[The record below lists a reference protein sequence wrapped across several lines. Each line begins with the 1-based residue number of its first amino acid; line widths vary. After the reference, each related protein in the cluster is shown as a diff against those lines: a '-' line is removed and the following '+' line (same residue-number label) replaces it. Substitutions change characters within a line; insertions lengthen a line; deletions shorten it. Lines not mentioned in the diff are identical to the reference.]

1 MNQPIVYRDLHQI
14 DELQIVTTLQA
25 KIWAFQPEMIV
36 PTHMLHSLIYGG
48 GCLIGA
54 DIGGA
59 IVGFV
64 LGFPARRGGTWI
76 LWSHMAGVLPEYQ
89 GRTIGFSLKMAQRAW
104 ALRSGFDTIA
114 WTFDPMQARNA
125 QFNLR
130 RLCATASRYH
140 ADFYGEMPDMLN
152 AGLPTDRLEVIWA
165 LKAPRVQAL
174 DRTPELPA
182 MRRVT
187 RDRCALYQ
195 ADGGALLAQPV
206 ESQSPSPVCFVEVPA
221 DIGHLKQRDFA
232 HAQQWQ
238 LALRRTLSHL
248 FEIGCVASDFTVEDD
263 HHYFV
268 LTNDSSS

>member
-1 MNQPIVYRDLHQI
+1 MNQPVVYRELHHL
-14 DELQIVTTLQA
+14 DELQAVTTLQA

-54 DIGGA
+54 NIGSL
-59 IVGFV
+59 IIGFA
-64 LGFPARRGGTWI
+64 LGFPARHGDTWI

-125 QFNLR
+125 KFNLH

-152 AGLPTDRLEVIWA
+152 AGLPTDRLEATWA
-165 LKAPRVQAL
+165 LNAPRVQAL
-174 DRTPELPA
+174 DRAPETPA
-182 MRRVT
+182 MIQIAP
-187 RDRCALYQ
+187 DHCALRL
-195 ADGGALLAQPV
+195 ADSGTLLQQPV
-206 ESQSPSPVCFVEVPA
+206 EPQSPVCFVEVPA
-221 DIGHLKQRDFA
+221 DVVRLKQRDLAF
-232 HAQQWQ
+232 AQQWQ
-238 LALRRTLSHL
+238 LALRRNLSHL
-248 FEIGCVASDFTVEDD
+248 FGIGYAASDFAVEND

-268 LTNDSSS
+268 LTRDLAS

>member
-1 MNQPIVYRDLHQI
+1 MNPPVVYRHLHRI
-14 DELQIVTTLQA
+14 DELQAVTTLQA

-36 PTHMLHSLIYGG
+36 PTHMLHSLVYGG

-59 IVGFV
+59 IVGFA
-64 LGFPARRGGTWI
+64 LGFPARRGDTWL

-89 GRTIGFSLKMAQRAW
+89 RRTIGLSLKMAQRAW

-125 QFNLR
+125 QFNLH
-130 RLCATASRYH
+130 RLRATANLYH

-152 AGLPTDRLEVIWA
+152 AGLPTDRLEVTWA
-165 LKAPRVQAL
+165 LNAPRVQAL
-174 DRTPELPA
+174 DRASETPA
-182 MRRVT
+182 MTRVAL
-187 RDRCALYQ
+187 DRCALRQ
-195 ADGGALLAQPV
+195 MGDGALLAHPV
-206 ESQSPSPVCFVEVPA
+206 EPESATCFVEVPEDVA
-221 DIGHLKQRDFA
+221 LLKQHNFA

-248 FEIGCVASDFTVEDD
+248 FETGYVASDFTVEDD

-268 LTNDSSS
+268 LTNDSSV